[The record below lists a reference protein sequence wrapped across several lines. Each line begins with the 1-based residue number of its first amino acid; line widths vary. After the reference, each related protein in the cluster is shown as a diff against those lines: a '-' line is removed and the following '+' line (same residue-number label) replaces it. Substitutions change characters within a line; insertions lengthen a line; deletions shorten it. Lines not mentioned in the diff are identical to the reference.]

1 MEFILDV
8 HVHTV
13 LSGHAHSTLSEN
25 AAHAAS
31 VGLKFI
37 GMADHGPGLPG
48 GAHLYNFGN
57 LWSMPDYMHGVR
69 VFKGV
74 EANIMD
80 LDGNLDL
87 PDWLLGKM
95 EFVIASIHL
104 GIMEPTNRAD
114 HTKAL
119 VSAMENKNVHIIG
132 HPCDKRFELDMGEVV
147 GAAARTKTILEVNNQ
162 SLNPCSHRYH
172 GDDIIME
179 MLHLCKK
186 YGVPVLA
193 SSDAHVC
200 TNVGNFTEARAI
212 IEKAGLTEEEVL
224 NTCDKKFLSAI
235 QSKRLGR
242 ETDASS

>member
-25 AAHAAS
+25 AAYAAS
-31 VGLKFI
+31 IGLKFI

-69 VFKGV
+69 IFKGV

-80 LDGNLDL
+80 LDGKLDL
-87 PDWLLGKM
+87 PDRILGKM

-104 GIMEPTNRAD
+104 GIIDPTNKAD
-114 HTKAL
+114 HTRAII
-119 VSAMENKNVHIIG
+119 SAMENKNVNIIG
-132 HPCDKRFELDMGEVV
+132 HPCDKRFELDLDEVV
-147 GAAARTKTILEVNNQ
+147 KAAARTKTILEVNNQ
-162 SLNPCSHRYH
+162 SLNPGSHRYF
-172 GDDIIME
+172 GDGETLEI
-179 MLHLCKK
+179 LRLCKK

-200 TNVGNFTEARAI
+200 TNVGNFTEAKAV
-212 IEKAGLTEEEVL
+212 IEKAGLSEEEVL
-224 NTCDKKFLSAI
+224 NTCDKRFLSAVNAKEFI
-235 QSKRLGR
+235 
-242 ETDASS
+242 

>member
-31 VGLKFI
+31 IGLKFI
-37 GMADHGPGLPG
+37 GMSDHGPGLPG

-69 VFKGV
+69 IFKGV

-80 LDGNLDL
+80 IDGNLDL

-114 HTKAL
+114 HTKAII
-119 VSAMENKNVHIIG
+119 SAMENKNVHIIG
-132 HPCDKRFELDMGEVV
+132 HPCDKRFEVNMDELVR
-147 GAAARTKTILEVNNQ
+147 AAARTNTILELNNQ
-162 SLNPCSHRYH
+162 SLNPRSHRYLSESVFL
-172 GDDIIME
+172 E

-193 SSDAHVC
+193 SSDAHIC
-200 TNVGNFTEARAI
+200 TNIGSFEGAKTFI
-212 IEKAGLTEEEVL
+212 KKAGLREEEVL
-224 NTCDKKFLSAI
+224 NTCDKRFLSAI
-235 QSKRLGR
+235 NKKR
-242 ETDASS
+242 S